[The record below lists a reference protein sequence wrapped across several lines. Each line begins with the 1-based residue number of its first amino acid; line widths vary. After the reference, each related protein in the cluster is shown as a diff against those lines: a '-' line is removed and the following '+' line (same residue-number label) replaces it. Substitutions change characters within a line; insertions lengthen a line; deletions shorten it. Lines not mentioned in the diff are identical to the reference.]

1 MSDAVINIQHL
12 TKRYG
17 DLEAVSDLTF
27 DVRRGEVFAL
37 LGPNGAGKTTTLR
50 ILTGILQA
58 TAGMAAIHGRN
69 CGRQRPEIMQHLGY
83 LPDEPAFYDYLRG
96 REVLHFV
103 GEMHGLSAD
112 EITARAEPIIQRLS
126 LAEALDDYAV
136 NYSHGMKKKLAA
148 ACALLHQPT
157 LLILDEPTNGLD
169 PYATRELHGLILD
182 HAANGGSILL
192 STHLLDQAQK
202 LADRIGI
209 LHRGKLAACGSLD
222 ELRRDAATGETLEEL
237 FFKVTE
243 EATQAVS
250 PTVATDTASPADED
264 VEA

>member
-1 MSDAVINIQHL
+1 MNDAVIDIRNL

-17 DLEAVSDLTF
+17 DLQAVSDLTF
-27 DVRRGEVFAL
+27 NVRRGEVFAL

-58 TAGMAAIHGRN
+58 SAGTAAINGRS
-69 CGRQRPEIMQHLGY
+69 CGRQRPEIMRDLGY

-103 GEMHGLSAD
+103 GEMHGLSAN
-112 EITARAEPIIQRLS
+112 EITARAEPLIQRLS

-182 HAANGGSILL
+182 HAAEGGSILL

-202 LADRIGI
+202 LAGRIGI
-209 LHRGKLAACGSLD
+209 LHRGRLAACGSLD
-222 ELRRDAATGETLEEL
+222 ELRRQAASGETLEEL
-237 FFKVTE
+237 FFKITD
-243 EATQAVS
+243 EAGQADVS
-250 PTVATDTASPADED
+250 EPAAETMPQTSED
-264 VEA
+264 AEA